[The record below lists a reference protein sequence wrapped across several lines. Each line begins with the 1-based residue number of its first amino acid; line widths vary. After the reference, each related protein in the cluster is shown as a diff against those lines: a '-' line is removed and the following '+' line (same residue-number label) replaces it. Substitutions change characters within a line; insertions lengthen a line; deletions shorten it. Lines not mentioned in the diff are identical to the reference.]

1 MDRVSNV
8 DDQDK
13 KEYEEIKMSMKEA
26 DGNGKSGDQDIADD
40 VSNYSEGQIEK
51 HIKMIEVMS
60 EKADDKRFLFVD

>member
-1 MDRVSNV
+1 
-8 DDQDK
+8 
-13 KEYEEIKMSMKEA
+13 MSMKEA